1 MILDKENWLKFRSD
15 VFSKTAE
22 NTLRAFLIVV
32 GGTAVAF
39 LTFIGTTSSTLQS
52 TPQATASF
60 AAAMRFYLWSVTSCL
75 FMFCFAFLSHASYN
89 HAYSLPL

>member
-39 LTFIGTTSSTLQS
+39 LTFIGTT
-52 TPQATASF
+52 
-60 AAAMRFYLWSVTSCL
+60 
-75 FMFCFAFLSHASYN
+75 
-89 HAYSLPL
+89 